1 MKKLFFATCATLMT
15 FCGCTNDLAEE
26 GFTDKT
32 KTLTFGAYTVKSRAY
47 TSGDVTIDEMKQ
59 ADSSFGVVGYSSNN
73 LSNNLYLGQTTKA
86 AAQAW
91 KGATNSWEYAD
102 PTELRFWPETN
113 MDFYAYFPYTANAA
127 TFAETYT
134 DGNVMTITT
143 SEAAN
148 QDLLFAFAGN
158 QAIQQRVPLTFHHA
172 FSKIQAINISM
183 TGGGTLAG
191 ANVEVEVKNVEIVGT
206 ATKGILKVDA
216 TGKASYA
223 DANTTRQF
231 AFDQPKTIDQ
241 SSGSSAV
248 ALCKAADNAY
258 VFATNTDERNNVVG
272 MGKTLWNGTK
282 SAIVGDNLSSMG
294 NMVYLKLTCKV
305 KIGDTSTYYVGD
317 NSSYGYVYIPM
328 TSEDPGAITALEA
341 GKRYVY
347 NIAMRDNVGFKD
359 NGDPILKPILFD
371 VYAVEAWDEVTVNIT
386 L

>member
-1 MKKLFFATCATLMT
+1 MT
-15 FCGCTNDLAEE
+15 FCGCTNELAEE

-47 TSGDVTIDEMKQ
+47 ASGDVTINQMKE

-73 LSNNLYLGQTTKA
+73 LYLGQTTKA
-86 AAQAW
+86 AEQAW
-91 KGATNSWEYAD
+91 KGATNSWEYVD
-102 PTELRFWPETN
+102 PAELRFWPETN

-127 TFAETYT
+127 AFTATNAT
-134 DGNVMTITT
+134 GNVMTITT
-143 SEAAN
+143 SDAAN

-183 TGGGTLAG
+183 PDDGTLAA
-191 ANVEVEVKNVEIVGT
+191 ANVVVEVKNVEVVGT
-206 ATKGILKVDA
+206 ATKGMLNVDA

-223 DANTTRQF
+223 DANTTRQLDF
-231 AFDQPKTIDQ
+231 VPAQTINRT
-241 SSGSSAV
+241 SGAL
-248 ALCKAADNAY
+248 ALCTEQDDAY

-272 MGKTLWNGTK
+272 MGMTLWNGNK
-282 SAIVGDNLSSMG
+282 SALAGAYLSSKID
-294 NMVYLKLTCKV
+294 MVYLKLTCKV
-305 KIGDTSTYYVGD
+305 KDGLSTYFVG
-317 NSSYGYVYIPM
+317 NESRYGEVYIPM

-347 NIAMRDNVGFKD
+347 NIEMRDNVGFKD
-359 NGDPILKPILFD
+359 NGDPILKPILFN
-371 VYAVEAWDEVTVNIT
+371 VNEVEAWNEVIVNIT

>member
-1 MKKLFFATCATLMT
+1 MT
-15 FCGCTNDLAEE
+15 FCGCTNELAEE

-47 TSGDVTIDEMKQ
+47 AFGDVTIDKMKE
-59 ADSSFGVVGYSSNN
+59 ASFGVVGYS
-73 LSNNLYLGQTTKA
+73 SNNLYLGQTTKA

-91 KGATNSWEYAD
+91 KGATNSWEYVD
-102 PTELRFWPETN
+102 PAELRFWPATN

-127 TFAETYT
+127 AFTATNNS
-134 DGNVMTITT
+134 GNVMTITT
-143 SEAAN
+143 SDAAN

-183 TGGGTLAG
+183 PDDGTLAG
-191 ANVEVEVKNVEIVGT
+191 ANVVVEVKNVEIVGT
-206 ATKGILKVDA
+206 ATKGILNVNA

-231 AFDQPKTIDQ
+231 AFDQPKTIDK

-282 SAIVGDNLSSMG
+282 SALAGATLSTMG
-294 NMVYLKLTCKV
+294 NMVYLKLECKV
-305 KIGDTSTYYVGD
+305 KDGLSTYFVGD
-317 NSSYGYVYIPM
+317 DSHYGEVYIPM

-347 NIAMRDNVGFKD
+347 NITMRDNVGFKD

-371 VYAVEAWDEVTVNIT
+371 VDEVEAWDEVTVNIT

>member
-1 MKKLFFATCATLMT
+1 MKKLFFATCAILMT
-15 FCGCTNDLAEE
+15 FCGCTNELAEE

-47 TSGDVTIDEMKQ
+47 AFGDVTINEMKE
-59 ADSSFGVVGYSSNN
+59 ASFGVVGYS
-73 LSNNLYLGQTTKA
+73 SNNLYLGQTTKA
-86 AAQAW
+86 AEQAW
-91 KGATNSWEYAD
+91 KGATSSWEYVD
-102 PTELRFWPETN
+102 PAELRFWPETN

-127 TFAETYT
+127 AFTQTNT

-143 SEAAN
+143 SDAAN

-172 FSKIQAINISM
+172 FSKIQKINISM
-183 TGGGTLAG
+183 PDDGYLAA
-191 ANVEVEVKNVEIVGT
+191 ANVVVEVKNVEVVGT
-206 ATKGILKVDA
+206 ATKGKVNVNA

-223 DANTTRQF
+223 DANTTRQLVF
-231 AFDQPKTIDQ
+231 VPAQTIHKTSD
-241 SSGSSAV
+241 AV
-248 ALCKAADNAY
+248 ALCTEQDDAY

-272 MGKTLWNGTK
+272 MGKTLWNGNK
-282 SAIVGDNLSSMG
+282 SALAGANLSSMG
-294 NMVYLKLTCKV
+294 HMVYLKLECKV
-305 KIGDTSTYYVGD
+305 KIGDSTYFVGD
-317 NSSYGYVYIPM
+317 NSTYGKVYIPM

>member
-1 MKKLFFATCATLMT
+1 MT

-32 KTLTFGAYTVKSRAY
+32 KALTFGAYTVKSRAY
-47 TSGDVTIDEMKQ
+47 AYGDVTIDKMKE
-59 ADSSFGVVGYSSNN
+59 DGSSFGVVGYS
-73 LSNNLYLGQTTKA
+73 SNNLYLGQTTKA

-91 KGATNSWEYAD
+91 KSATNSWEYVD
-102 PTELRFWPETN
+102 PAELRFWPNTN
-113 MDFYAYFPYTANAA
+113 MDFYAYFPYSASAAAFTETNA
-127 TFAETYT
+127 T
-134 DGNVMTITT
+134 GNVMTITT

-183 TGGGTLAG
+183 PDDGTLAG
-191 ANVEVEVKNVEIVGT
+191 ANVVVEVKNVEIVGT
-206 ATKGILKVDA
+206 ATKGILNVNA

-223 DANTTRQF
+223 DANTTRHLDF
-231 AFDQPKTIDQ
+231 EPAQPINKT
-241 SSGSSAV
+241 SGAV
-248 ALCKAADNAY
+248 ALCTEQDDAY

-272 MGKTLWNGTK
+272 MGMTLWNGNKTVL
-282 SAIVGDNLSSMG
+282 AGANLSDKID
-294 NMVYLKLTCKV
+294 MVYLKLKCKV
-305 KIGDTSTYYVGD
+305 KIGGTSTYYVGD
-317 NSSYGYVYIPM
+317 NSTYGEVYIPM

-347 NIAMRDNVGFKD
+347 NIEMRDNVGFKND
-359 NGDPILKPILFD
+359 GDPILKPILFD
-371 VYAVEAWDEVTVNIT
+371 VYQVDTWDEVTVNIT

>member
-32 KTLTFGAYTVKSRAY
+32 KALTFGAYTVKSRAY
-47 TSGDVTIDEMKQ
+47 AYGDVTIDKMKE
-59 ADSSFGVVGYSSNN
+59 DGSSFGVVGYS
-73 LSNNLYLGQTTKA
+73 SNNLYLGQTTKA

-91 KGATNSWEYAD
+91 KSATNSWEYVD
-102 PTELRFWPETN
+102 PAELRFWPNTN
-113 MDFYAYFPYTANAA
+113 MDFYAYFPYSASAAAFTETNA
-127 TFAETYT
+127 T
-134 DGNVMTITT
+134 GNVMTITT

-183 TGGGTLAG
+183 PDDGTLAG
-191 ANVEVEVKNVEIVGT
+191 ANVVVEVKNVEIVGT
-206 ATKGILKVDA
+206 ATKGILNVNA

-223 DANTTRQF
+223 DANTTRHLDF
-231 AFDQPKTIDQ
+231 EPAQPINKT
-241 SSGSSAV
+241 SGAV
-248 ALCKAADNAY
+248 ALCTEQDDAY

-272 MGKTLWNGTK
+272 MGMTLWNGNKTVL
-282 SAIVGDNLSSMG
+282 AGANLSDKID
-294 NMVYLKLTCKV
+294 MVYLKLKCKV
-305 KIGDTSTYYVGD
+305 KIGGTSTYFVGD
-317 NSSYGYVYIPM
+317 NSTYGEVYIPM

-347 NIAMRDNVGFKD
+347 NIEMRDNVGFKND
-359 NGDPILKPILFD
+359 GDPILKPILFD
-371 VYAVEAWDEVTVNIT
+371 VYQVDTWDEVTVNIT

>member
-47 TSGDVTIDEMKQ
+47 TFGDVTIDKMKE
-59 ADSSFGVVGYSSNN
+59 AGFGVVGYS
-73 LSNNLYLGQTTKA
+73 SNNLYLGQTTKA
-86 AAQAW
+86 AEQAW
-91 KGATNSWEYAD
+91 KGATSSWEYVD
-102 PTELRFWPETN
+102 PAELRFWPETN

-134 DGNVMTITT
+134 GGNVMTITT
-143 SEAAN
+143 SDAAN

-183 TGGGTLAG
+183 PDDGTLAG
-191 ANVEVEVKNVEIVGT
+191 ANVEVEVTKVEVEGT
-206 ATKGILKVDA
+206 ATKGELNVNA

-223 DANTTRQF
+223 NANTTRHLDFEPAQTI
-231 AFDQPKTIDQ
+231 KT
-241 SSGSSAV
+241 SRAV
-248 ALCKAADNAY
+248 ALFTEADDAY

-282 SAIVGDNLSSMG
+282 SALAGANLSDKID
-294 NMVYLKLTCKV
+294 MVYLKLKCKV
-305 KIGDTSTYYVGD
+305 KIGGTSTYFVGD
-317 NSSYGYVYIPM
+317 DSNYGYVYIPM

-347 NIAMRDNVGFKD
+347 NITMRDNVGFKND
-359 NGDPILKPILFD
+359 GDPILKPILFD
-371 VYAVEAWDEVTVNIT
+371 VYQVDTWDEVTVNIT

>member
-1 MKKLFFATCATLMT
+1 MKKLFFATCAILMT
-15 FCGCTNDLAEE
+15 FCGCTNELAEE

-32 KTLTFGAYTVKSRAY
+32 KALTFGAYTVKSRAY
-47 TSGDVTIDEMKQ
+47 ASGDVTIDEMKL
-59 ADSSFGVVGYSSNN
+59 AGSSFGVVGYS
-73 LSNNLYLGQTTKA
+73 SNNLYLGQTTKA

-91 KGATNSWEYAD
+91 KAATSSWEYAD
-102 PTELRFWPETN
+102 PAELRFWPETN

-127 TFAETYT
+127 AFTATNNS
-134 DGNVMTITT
+134 GNVMTITT
-143 SEAAN
+143 NGDAN
-148 QDLLFAFAGN
+148 QDLLFAFAEN

-206 ATKGILKVDA
+206 ATKGILNVDA

-231 AFDQPKTIDQ
+231 AFDQPKTIDK
-241 SSGSSAV
+241 SSDAV

-272 MGKTLWNGTK
+272 MGKTLWNGNK

-305 KIGDTSTYYVGD
+305 KIGGTSTYYVGD
-317 NSSYGYVYIPM
+317 NSNYGYVYIPM

-371 VYAVEAWDEVTVNIT
+371 VDEVEAWDEVTVNIT

>member
-32 KTLTFGAYTVKSRAY
+32 KALTFGAYTVKSRAY
-47 TSGDVTIDEMKQ
+47 ASGDVTIDEMKL
-59 ADSSFGVVGYSSNN
+59 AGSSFGVVGYSSNN
-73 LSNNLYLGQTTKA
+73 LYLGQTTKA
-86 AAQAW
+86 AEEAW
-91 KGATNSWEYAD
+91 KGATNSWEYVD
-102 PTELRFWPETN
+102 PAELRFWPETN

-127 TFAETYT
+127 AFTATNNS
-134 DGNVMTITT
+134 GNVMTITT
-143 SEAAN
+143 SDAAN

-183 TGGGTLAG
+183 PADGTLAG
-191 ANVEVEVKNVEIVGT
+191 ANVEVEVKEVEIVGT
-206 ATKGILKVDA
+206 ATKGILNVNA

-223 DANTTRQF
+223 NANTTRHLDF
-231 AFDQPKTIDQ
+231 EPAQPINKT
-241 SSGSSAV
+241 SGAL
-248 ALCKAADNAY
+248 ALCTEEDDAY

-282 SAIVGDNLSSMG
+282 SALAGDNLSDKID
-294 NMVYLKLTCKV
+294 MVYLKLKCKV
-305 KIGDTSTYYVGD
+305 KIGGTSTYYVGND
-317 NSSYGYVYIPM
+317 SNYGYVYIPM

-347 NIAMRDNVGFKD
+347 NIEMRDNVGFKD

-371 VYAVEAWDEVTVNIT
+371 VDEVEAWDEVTVNIT

>member
-32 KTLTFGAYTVKSRAY
+32 KALTFGAYTVKSRAY
-47 TSGDVTIDEMKQ
+47 ASGDVTIDKMKE
-59 ADSSFGVVGYSSNN
+59 DGSSFGVVGYS
-73 LSNNLYLGQTTKA
+73 SNNLYLGQTTKA

-91 KGATNSWEYAD
+91 KGATSSWEYVD
-102 PTELRFWPETN
+102 PAELRFWPETN
-113 MDFYAYFPYTANAA
+113 MDFYAYFPYSASAAAFTETNA
-127 TFAETYT
+127 T
-134 DGNVMTITT
+134 GNVMTITT
-143 SEAAN
+143 NGDAN

-183 TGGGTLAG
+183 PDDGTLAG
-191 ANVEVEVKNVEIVGT
+191 ANVEVEVQKVEVVGT

-223 DANTTRQF
+223 DANTTRQL
-231 AFDQPKTIDQ
+231 AFVPAQAINKT
-241 SSGSSAV
+241 SGAL
-248 ALCKAADNAY
+248 ALCTEQDDAY

-282 SAIVGDNLSSMG
+282 SALDGANLSTMG

-305 KIGDTSTYYVGD
+305 KIGGTSTYYVGD
-317 NSSYGYVYIPM
+317 DSNYGYVYIPM

-347 NIAMRDNVGFKD
+347 NIAMRDNVGFKND
-359 NGDPILKPILFD
+359 GDPILKPILFD
-371 VYAVEAWDEVTVNIT
+371 VDEVEAWNEVTVNIT

>member
-1 MKKLFFATCATLMT
+1 MT

-47 TSGDVTIDEMKQ
+47 AFGDVTIDKMKE
-59 ADSSFGVVGYSSNN
+59 AGSSFGVVGYSSNN
-73 LSNNLYLGQTTKA
+73 LYLGQTTKA
-86 AAQAW
+86 AEQVW
-91 KGATNSWEYAD
+91 KGATSSWEYVD
-102 PTELRFWPETN
+102 PAELRFWPETN
-113 MDFYAYFPYTANAA
+113 MDFYAYFPYTADAA
-127 TFAETYT
+127 DFTATNNS
-134 DGNVMTITT
+134 GNVMTITT
-143 SEAAN
+143 SDAAN

-183 TGGGTLAG
+183 PADGTLAG
-191 ANVEVEVKNVEIVGT
+191 ANVVVEVKNVEIVGT
-206 ATKGILKVDA
+206 ATKGKVNVNA

-223 DANTTRQF
+223 NANTTRQL
-231 AFDQPKTIDQ
+231 AFELAAQTINKT
-241 SSGSSAV
+241 SGAV
-248 ALCKAADNAY
+248 ALFTEADDAY

-272 MGKTLWNGTK
+272 MGKTLWNGNK
-282 SAIVGDNLSSMG
+282 STLAGTNLSSMG

-305 KIGDTSTYYVGD
+305 KDGLSTYFVGD
-317 NSSYGYVYIPM
+317 DLHYGEVYIPM

-347 NIAMRDNVGFKD
+347 NIEMRDNVGFKND
-359 NGDPILKPILFD
+359 GDPILKPILFD
-371 VYAVEAWDEVTVNIT
+371 VYQVDTWDEVTVNIR

>member
-1 MKKLFFATCATLMT
+1 MT
-15 FCGCTNDLAEE
+15 FCGCTNELAEE

-47 TSGDVTIDEMKQ
+47 AFGDVTINEMKE
-59 ADSSFGVVGYSSNN
+59 ASFGVVGYS
-73 LSNNLYLGQTTKA
+73 SNNLYLGQTTKA

-91 KGATNSWEYAD
+91 KGATSSWEYVD
-102 PTELRFWPETN
+102 PAELRFWPETN

-127 TFAETYT
+127 AFTQTNAT
-134 DGNVMTITT
+134 GNVMTITT
-143 SEAAN
+143 SDAAN

-183 TGGGTLAG
+183 PDDGTLAS
-191 ANVEVEVKNVEIVGT
+191 ANVEVEVKKVEIVGT
-206 ATKGILKVDA
+206 ATKGKVNVDA

-223 DANTTRQF
+223 AANNTTRQLDF
-231 AFDQPKTIDQ
+231 EPAQTIHKT
-241 SSGSSAV
+241 SGAM
-248 ALCKAADNAY
+248 ALCTEEDDAY

-272 MGKTLWNGTK
+272 MGKTLWNGNK
-282 SAIVGDNLSSMG
+282 LALGGDNLSNMG
-294 NMVYLKLTCKV
+294 NMVYLKLECKV
-305 KIGDTSTYYVGD
+305 KIGGTSTYYVGD
-317 NSSYGYVYIPM
+317 DSNYGEVYIPM

-347 NIAMRDNVGFKD
+347 NIVMSDNVGFKN

-371 VYAVEAWDEVTVNIT
+371 VDEVEAWDEVTVNIT

>member
-1 MKKLFFATCATLMT
+1 MT

-32 KTLTFGAYTVKSRAY
+32 KALTFGAYTVKSRAY
-47 TSGDVTIDEMKQ
+47 ESGDVTINQMKQ
-59 ADSSFGVVGYSSNN
+59 DDSSFGVVGYS
-73 LSNNLYLGQTTKA
+73 SNNLYLGQTTKA

-91 KGATNSWEYAD
+91 KGATNSWEYVD
-102 PTELRFWPETN
+102 PAELRFWPETN
-113 MDFYAYFPYTANAA
+113 MDFYAYFPYSASAA
-127 TFAETYT
+127 AFTETNSS
-134 DGNVMTITT
+134 GNVMTITT
-143 SEAAN
+143 SDAAN

-158 QAIQQRVPLTFHHA
+158 QAIQQRVPLIFHHA

-183 TGGGTLAG
+183 PDDGTLAG
-191 ANVEVEVKNVEIVGT
+191 ANVEVEVQKVEVVGT

-223 DANTTRQF
+223 DANTTRQL
-231 AFDQPKTIDQ
+231 AFVPAQAINKT
-241 SSGSSAV
+241 SGAL
-248 ALCKAADNAY
+248 ALCTEQDDAY

-272 MGKTLWNGTK
+272 MGKTLWNGNK
-282 SAIVGDNLSSMG
+282 STLAGDNLSSMG
-294 NMVYLKLTCKV
+294 NMVYLKLKCKV
-305 KIGDTSTYYVGD
+305 KIGGTSTYYVGD

-371 VYAVEAWDEVTVNIT
+371 VDEVEAWDEVTVNIT

>member
-1 MKKLFFATCATLMT
+1 MT
-15 FCGCTNDLAEE
+15 FCGCTNELAEE

-32 KTLTFGAYTVKSRAY
+32 KALTFGAYTVKSRAY
-47 TSGDVTIDEMKQ
+47 AYGDVTIDKMKE
-59 ADSSFGVVGYSSNN
+59 DGSSFGVVGYS
-73 LSNNLYLGQTTKA
+73 SNNLYLGQTTKA
-86 AAQAW
+86 AAQKW
-91 KGATNSWEYAD
+91 KSATNSWEYVD
-102 PTELRFWPETN
+102 PTELRFWPNTN
-113 MDFYAYFPYTANAA
+113 MDFYAYFPYTATAA
-127 TFAETYT
+127 FTATNNT
-134 DGNVMTITT
+134 GDVMTITT
-143 SEAAN
+143 SDAAN

-183 TGGGTLAG
+183 TDDGTLAS
-191 ANVEVEVKNVEIVGT
+191 ANVEVEVKEVEIVGT
-206 ATKGILKVDA
+206 ATKGILNVNA

-223 DANTTRQF
+223 NANTTRHLDF
-231 AFDQPKTIDQ
+231 EPAQPINKT
-241 SSGSSAV
+241 SGAL
-248 ALCKAADNAY
+248 ALCTEEDDAY

-282 SAIVGDNLSSMG
+282 SALAGDNLSDKID
-294 NMVYLKLTCKV
+294 MVYLKLKCKV
-305 KIGDTSTYYVGD
+305 KIGGTSTYYVGND
-317 NSSYGYVYIPM
+317 SNYGYVYIPM

-371 VYAVEAWDEVTVNIT
+371 VDEVEAWDEVTVNIT

>member
-1 MKKLFFATCATLMT
+1 MT

-47 TSGDVTIDEMKQ
+47 ASGDVTIDQMKE
-59 ADSSFGVVGYSSNN
+59 DGSSFGVVGYS
-73 LSNNLYLGQTTKA
+73 SNNLYLGQTTKA

-102 PTELRFWPETN
+102 PAELRFWPETN
-113 MDFYAYFPYTANAA
+113 MDFYAYFPYSASAAAFTATNN
-127 TFAETYT
+127 TG
-134 DGNVMTITT
+134 DVMTITT
-143 SEAAN
+143 NGDAN

-183 TGGGTLAG
+183 PAGGTLAR

-206 ATKGILKVDA
+206 ATKGTVNVNA

-223 DANTTRQF
+223 DANTTRHLDF
-231 AFDQPKTIDQ
+231 QPAQTIHKT
-241 SSGSSAV
+241 SGAM
-248 ALCKAADNAY
+248 ALCTEQDDAY
-258 VFATNTDERNNVVG
+258 VFATNTAERNNVVG

-282 SAIVGDNLSSMG
+282 SALDGANLSTMG

-305 KIGDTSTYYVGD
+305 KIGGTSTYYVGD
-317 NSSYGYVYIPM
+317 DSNYGYVYIPM

-347 NIAMRDNVGFKD
+347 NIVMSDNVGFKD

-371 VYAVEAWDEVTVNIT
+371 VYQVDTWEEVTVNIT

>member
-32 KTLTFGAYTVKSRAY
+32 KALTFGAYTVKSRAY
-47 TSGDVTIDEMKQ
+47 DSGDVTIDEMKL
-59 ADSSFGVVGYSSNN
+59 AGSSFGVVGYS
-73 LSNNLYLGQTTKA
+73 SNNLYLGQTTKA

-91 KGATNSWEYAD
+91 KSATNSWEYVYPA
-102 PTELRFWPETN
+102 ELRFWPETN
-113 MDFYAYFPYTANAA
+113 MDFYAYFPYSASAAAFTATNN
-127 TFAETYT
+127 TG
-134 DGNVMTITT
+134 DVMTITT
-143 SEAAN
+143 SDAAN

-183 TGGGTLAG
+183 PADGTLAG
-191 ANVEVEVKNVEIVGT
+191 ANVEVEVKEVEIVGT
-206 ATKGILKVDA
+206 ATKGILNVNA

-223 DANTTRQF
+223 NANTTRHLDF
-231 AFDQPKTIDQ
+231 EPAQPINKT
-241 SSGSSAV
+241 SGAL
-248 ALCKAADNAY
+248 ALCTEEDDAY

-282 SAIVGDNLSSMG
+282 SALAGDNLSDKID
-294 NMVYLKLTCKV
+294 MVYLKLKCKV
-305 KIGDTSTYYVGD
+305 KIGGTSTYYVGND
-317 NSSYGYVYIPM
+317 SNYGYVYIPM

-371 VYAVEAWDEVTVNIT
+371 VDEVEAWDEVTVNIT

>member
-1 MKKLFFATCATLMT
+1 MT
-15 FCGCTNDLAEE
+15 FCGCTNELAEE

-32 KTLTFGAYTVKSRAY
+32 KALTFGAYTVKSRAY
-47 TSGDVTIDEMKQ
+47 ASGDVTIDKMKE
-59 ADSSFGVVGYSSNN
+59 AGSSFGVVGYSSNN
-73 LSNNLYLGQTTKA
+73 LYLGLTTKA
-86 AAQAW
+86 AAQEW
-91 KGATNSWEYAD
+91 KSATNSWEYVD
-102 PTELRFWPETN
+102 PAELRFWPETN

-127 TFAETYT
+127 AFTATNNP
-134 DGNVMTITT
+134 GNVMTITT

-183 TGGGTLAG
+183 PDDGTLAR
-191 ANVEVEVKNVEIVGT
+191 ANVVVEVQKVEVVGT
-206 ATKGILKVDA
+206 ATKGILNVNA

-223 DANTTRQF
+223 DANTTRHLDF
-231 AFDQPKTIDQ
+231 QPAQPINKT
-241 SSGSSAV
+241 SGAL
-248 ALCKAADNAY
+248 ALCTEQDDAY

-272 MGKTLWNGTK
+272 MGKTLWNGNKTVL
-282 SAIVGDNLSSMG
+282 AGDNLSDKID
-294 NMVYLKLTCKV
+294 MVYLKLECKV
-305 KIGDTSTYYVGD
+305 KIGGTSTYYVGD
-317 NSSYGYVYIPM
+317 DSSYGYVYIPM

-371 VYAVEAWDEVTVNIT
+371 VDEVEAWDEVTVNIT

>member
-47 TSGDVTIDEMKQ
+47 ASGDVTIDEMKE
-59 ADSSFGVVGYSSNN
+59 AGSSFGVVGYS
-73 LSNNLYLGQTTKA
+73 SNNLYLGQTTKA
-86 AAQAW
+86 AAQEW
-91 KGATNSWEYAD
+91 KSATNSWEYVYPA
-102 PTELRFWPETN
+102 ELRFWPETN

-127 TFAETYT
+127 AFTATNNP
-134 DGNVMTITT
+134 GNVMTITT
-143 SEAAN
+143 SDAAN

-183 TGGGTLAG
+183 PAGGTLAG
-191 ANVEVEVKNVEIVGT
+191 ANVEVEVKNVEVVGT
-206 ATKGILKVDA
+206 ATKGILNVNA

-223 DANTTRQF
+223 DANTTRQL
-231 AFDQPKTIDQ
+231 AFVPAQPINKT
-241 SSGSSAV
+241 SGAV
-248 ALCKAADNAY
+248 ALFTEADDAY

-272 MGKTLWNGTK
+272 MGKTLWNGNK
-282 SAIVGDNLSSMG
+282 STLDGDNLSSKTD
-294 NMVYLKLTCKV
+294 MVYLKLECKV
-305 KIGDTSTYYVGD
+305 KIGGTSTYYVGD

-328 TSEDPGAITALEA
+328 TSEDPEAITALEA

-347 NIAMRDNVGFKD
+347 NIAMRDNVGFKND
-359 NGDPILKPILFD
+359 GDPILKPILFD
-371 VYAVEAWDEVTVNIT
+371 VDEVEAWDEVTVNIT